1 MNIDT
6 LPLIESGYRCENGAV
21 RERNED
27 ACLLFT
33 TGFGG
38 HFGLR
43 PLGLYA
49 VADGMGGEREG
60 HVASNAAVRA
70 FGEFVLDRIYLP
82 LLRRLPLREID
93 LLDTLEQA
101 VFVAHDAVAH
111 DVVAQGNGLPPT
123 TAGGQ
128 ARNGGT
134 TLTAGLIFGRRLYV
148 AHVGDSRAYLLAGG
162 ELRLL
167 TEDHSLVRRL
177 QETGR
182 LSAEEAPHY
191 QYRNV
196 LLQALGQA
204 GALTADTFAL
214 DLPDE
219 GKLLVCSDG
228 LCGLVPSDE
237 LAAVLR
243 DKATAQQTADRLYEL
258 AMAAGGEDNISA
270 VVVAFSFQ
278 GAPPFRPNADD

>member
-1 MNIDT
+1 MNANT
-6 LPLIESGYRCENGAV
+6 VPLIESGYRCESGAV

-33 TGFGG
+33 AEFGG

-70 FGEFVLDRIYLP
+70 FGEFVLNHLYFP
-82 LLRRLPLREID
+82 LLRQRPLREAD
-93 LLDTLEQA
+93 LLDTLERA
-101 VFVAHDAVAH
+101 VFAAHDAVTR
-111 DVVAQGNGLPPT
+111 DNGLPPGPA
-123 TAGGQ
+123 AGPG
-128 ARNGGT
+128 RNGGT

-148 AHVGDSRAYLLAGG
+148 AHVGDSRAYLLVGD
-162 ELRLL
+162 ELRPL

-182 LSAEEAPHY
+182 LSAEEAPHF

-196 LLQALGQA
+196 LLQALGQDS
-204 GALTADTFAL
+204 ALTADTFAL
-214 DLPDE
+214 ELPDE

-228 LCGLVPSDE
+228 LCGLVPPDE
-237 LAAVLR
+237 LAVVLR
-243 DKATAQQTADRLYEL
+243 GEGTAQQMADSLYEL
-258 AMAAGGEDNISA
+258 AMAAGGHDNISA
-270 VVVAFSFQ
+270 VVVAFSF
-278 GAPPFRPNADD
+278 